1 MSFTSQS
8 HCLTPFQRKLLLKN
22 LEADLPSIYRR
33 RIEIML
39 LADEGQSQS
48 QICKALGCSQ
58 ETVRHWMIVAR
69 TGQAHNWSDRPMG
82 RPKRVNEK
90 YLARLKELVSNSP
103 REYGYPFGRWTGQW
117 LSKHLAK
124 ELGIEISTCHVNR
137 LLKQMGLSTRGES
150 AQTEQSTNSDAR
162 GANIVIGNI
171 HSADA
176 PESSETW
183 SFNAMQP
190 MRDSGV

>member
-39 LADEGQSQS
+39 LADEGQSQA

-58 ETVRHWMIVAR
+58 ETARHWITIAR
-69 TGQAHNWSDRPMG
+69 MGQAHCWESSPIG
-82 RPKRVNEK
+82 RPKAANEE
-90 YLARLKELVSNSP
+90 YLERLEELVSQSP
-103 REYGYPFGRWTGQW
+103 KECGYPFRRWTAQK
-117 LSKHLAK
+117 LSKHLGQ
-124 ELGIEISTCHVNR
+124 EFGIELSDRHVNR

-150 AQTEQSTNSDAR
+150 AQTEQSTNSEAR

-190 MRDSGV
+190 MRDSGG